1 MKMFYSEPVEKT
13 ASLSP
18 KFRDEGVSDTVVNR
32 RKIPITFAALA
43 VTAMLVTVVGCNG
56 SAPGS
61 RGMTSYSG
69 DSAESSDKAQLFT
82 LPADQMAHVQIVT
95 VQPTSIV
102 RTLRLTGAVSF
113 NGFDTTPVITQ
124 VSGPVSRIV
133 VTPGQAGS
141 SRRTAALR
149 GQPRLFATAGELPE
163 GAGRLCACRKRLS
176 SREGF
181 VRSQR
186 NRTAGSRGS

>member
-32 RKIPITFAALA
+32 RKIAITFAAVA
-43 VTAMLVTVVGCNG
+43 VTAMLVAVVGCNG

-69 DSAESSDKAQLFT
+69 NSAESSDKAQLFT

-133 VTPGQAGS
+133 VTPGQEVH
-141 SRRTAALR
+141 R
-149 GQPRLFATAGELPE
+149 GEPLLYVASPDYSQLLGELPE
-163 GAGRLCACRKRLS
+163 SAGRLCACRKRLS